1 MPAFRAIIA
10 TDRRASVARRFRAFI
25 ASALCVSAVAFAAPQ
40 AAWAHAKLVKSE
52 PARRA
57 ALIRAPVRVRLWFN
71 ERLEPAFSRATLA
84 ETGGK
89 AVETGP
95 ATVGADDPKRLDLTV
110 PVLAPGEY
118 VVSYEVLSVDGHTV
132 RSNFTFKIRPG
143 ATAP

>member
-1 MPAFRAIIA
+1 MPAPRALID
-10 TDRRASVARRFRAFI
+10 TDRRASVLRRFRAVI
-25 ASALCVSAVAFAAPQ
+25 ATTLGASAIAFAAPQ

-57 ALIRAPVRVRLWFN
+57 SLTRPPARVRLWFN

-84 ETGGK
+84 ENGGK
-89 AVETGP
+89 TVETGP
-95 ATVGADDPKRLDLTV
+95 ATVAADDPKRLDFTV

-132 RSNFTFKIRPG
+132 RSNFTFQIRPG

>member
-1 MPAFRAIIA
+1 MSP
-10 TDRRASVARRFRAFI
+10 TDRQAVVVRRLRAVI
-25 ASALCVSAVAFAAPQ
+25 VTALCASTMALAAPQ
-40 AAWAHAKLVKSE
+40 GALAHARLVKSE

-57 ALIRAPVRVRLWFN
+57 ALTRPPARVRLWFN
-71 ERLEPAFSRATLA
+71 ERLEPAFCRATLA

-89 AVETGP
+89 SVETAP
-95 ATVGADDPKRLDLTV
+95 ATVSADDPKRLDVNV

-132 RSNFTFKIRPG
+132 RSSFTFKIRPG